1 MNDVQ
6 QRHMSEVSD
15 APPGDS
21 RDVTQFSH
29 NLHQYSS
36 DQQKMSEICSGKMK
50 RAKMFITVR
59 GLEPCCSCY
68 LFPLSGREGE

>member
-1 MNDVQ
+1 MVSSVDERMMSQGSREMNDVH

-29 NLHQYSS
+29 NLHQYSFH
-36 DQQKMSEICSGKMK
+36 QQK
-50 RAKMFITVR
+50 
-59 GLEPCCSCY
+59 PQ
-68 LFPLSGREGE
+68 EG